1 VCIEGSVD
9 THVDTIL
16 QDTAPP
22 KEDLRDTDA
31 RLKQIIASLPASI
44 IYNPIM
50 TIFAAVPFLVGPE
63 SFGHVTW
70 WAIAAAIAVQLV
82 TSAATR
88 VVYLANRDKPRDLH
102 KLQRELLAQQVFY
115 SAGCGAMG
123 WFYWCDGNAVNNMY
137 VALLMICVVWAG
149 AFTRAAH
156 RQIMTVGTTTV
167 TLVFTARFA
176 IAPGTIAH
184 VATFMAPL
192 WLGYILAMGATARK
206 RVDEMLAVRFAN
218 EDLTD
223 ALRVARDDALR
234 KRFEAEAANA
244 SKTIFLA
251 NMSHELRT
259 PLNAILGFSDIIAEQ
274 SFGPAI
280 DRYREYA
287 RDIHNSG
294 AHLLSLI
301 NDLLD
306 VAKIEAGKMEIDPQ
320 PLDPVPL
327 LESVRRLMGSRA
339 LAKGQTLDFNVA
351 AELPPLVADPRA
363 FKQIVL
369 NLVTN
374 AVKFTPNGGRINVTC
389 GAATGGGFVVSV
401 ADNGPGIAK
410 EKLVKIF
417 KPFSQ
422 VDNRYDSNG
431 GGTGLGLALVQ
442 GLAQLHGGMASI
454 ESEVD
459 LGTTVTVYFPLVAQA
474 TQPAKRS
481 VR

>member
-1 VCIEGSVD
+1 MSLEAG
-9 THVDTIL
+9 
-16 QDTAPP
+16 AP
-22 KEDLRDTDA
+22 KEDLRDLDA
-31 RLKQIIASLPASI
+31 RLKQIVASLPASI
-44 IYNPIM
+44 IYNPLM
-50 TIFAAVPFLVGPE
+50 TAL
-63 SFGHVTW
+63 
-70 WAIAAAIAVQLV
+70 AAIAFLLGPETFGRVSWTAIATAIGIQLV
-82 TSAATR
+82 TS
-88 VVYLANRDKPRDLH
+88 VVGRFVYIKNRDSVRDLH
-102 KLQRELLAQQVFY
+102 EKQRELVAHQILY
-115 SAGCGAMG
+115 SAGTGAMA
-123 WFYWCDGNAVNNMY
+123 WCFWVDNNAVNNMY
-137 VALLMICVVWAG
+137 VILLMVGVLWSG

-156 RQIMTVGTTTV
+156 RLIFTISTFSAA
-167 TLVFTARFA
+167 LVFTARFA
-176 IAPGTIAH
+176 IAPGGAAHIMTILTPA
-184 VATFMAPL
+184 
-192 WLGYILAMGATARK
+192 WLMYIVVMGATARK

-274 SFGPAI
+274 SFGPAV

-320 PLDPVPL
+320 PLDPAPL

-339 LAKGQTLDFNVA
+339 LAKGQTLDF
-351 AELPPLVADPRA
+351 ELGQNMPQIIADPRA
-363 FKQIVL
+363 IKQIVL
-369 NLVTN
+369 NLVSN
-374 AVKFTPNGGRINVTC
+374 AVKFTPHGGRISVKC
-389 GAATGGGFVVSV
+389 KLADDGGFIVCVE
-401 ADNGPGIAK
+401 DNGPGIPK
-410 EKLVKIF
+410 EKLAKVF

-442 GLAQLHGGMASI
+442 GLAQLHGGNATI
-454 ESEVD
+454 ESDVGV
-459 LGTTVTVYFPLVAQA
+459 GTKVTVYFPLA
-474 TQPAKRS
+474 TIPAPMRRH
-481 VR
+481 VG

>member
-1 VCIEGSVD
+1 VD
-9 THVDTIL
+9 TH
-16 QDTAPP
+16 APVMKPSDATP
-22 KEDLRDTDA
+22 KEDLRDLDA
-31 RLKQIIASLPASI
+31 RLKQIVASLPASV
-44 IYNPIM
+44 IYNPLM
-50 TIFAAVPFLVGPE
+50 TMFAAVPFIVGPDT
-63 SFGHVTW
+63 FGRISLW
-70 WAIAAAIAVQLV
+70 NIFIAVGIQLV

-88 VVYLANRDKPRDLH
+88 VIYQANRDTLRDLH
-102 KLQRELLAQQVFY
+102 AKQRDLAAQQIFY
-115 SAGCGAMG
+115 SAGCGMMG
-123 WFYWCDGNAVNNMY
+123 WLFWVDGNYVNNLY
-137 VALLMICVVWAG
+137 VVLLMVCVVWAG

-156 RQIMTVGTTTV
+156 RTIMTVGTV
-167 TLVFTARFA
+167 TASIVFVTRFA
-176 IAPGTIAH
+176 IAPGIVAH
-184 VATFMAPL
+184 AMTFLAPF
-192 WLGYILAMGATARK
+192 WLLYILGMGAIARK

-223 ALRVARDDALR
+223 ALRLARDDALR

-294 AHLLSLI
+294 NHLLSLI

-320 PLDPVPL
+320 PLDTVPL
-327 LESVRRLMGSRA
+327 LESVQRLMGSRA
-339 LAKGQTLDFNVA
+339 AAKGQTLDFA
-351 AELPPLVADPRA
+351 IPPELPELVADPRA

-374 AVKFTPNGGRINVTC
+374 AVKFTPNGGRITVSC
-389 GAATGGGFVVSV
+389 GAATGGGFVISV
-401 ADNGPGIAK
+401 EDNGPGIPK
-410 EKLVKIF
+410 EKLAKIF

-442 GLAQLHGGMASI
+442 GLAKLHGGFASI
-454 ESEVD
+454 ESE
-459 LGTTVTVYFPLVAQA
+459 LHTGTKVTVYFPLIAQA
-474 TQPAKRS
+474 PAPALRS
-481 VR
+481 VG

>member
-1 VCIEGSVD
+1 VD
-9 THVDTIL
+9 THAN
-16 QDTAPP
+16 QPAPNDARP
-22 KEDLRDTDA
+22 KEDLRDLDA
-31 RLKQIIASLPASI
+31 RLKQIVASLPASI
-44 IYNPIM
+44 VYNPLM
-50 TIFAAVPFLVGPE
+50 TLFAAVPFIVGPDT
-63 SFGHVTW
+63 FGYISVW
-70 WAIAAAIAVQLV
+70 NIILVVGIQLV
-82 TSAATR
+82 TSVVTR
-88 VVYLANRDKPRDLH
+88 VIYRANKDVVRDLFA
-102 KLQRELLAQQVFY
+102 KQRDLVAQQVFY
-115 SAGCGAMG
+115 SAGTGAMG
-123 WFYWCDGNAVNNMY
+123 WLFWVDGNAVNNLY
-137 VALLMICVVWAG
+137 VVLLMVCVVWAG

-156 RQIMTVGTTTV
+156 RMIMTVGTTTASI
-167 TLVFTARFA
+167 VFMARFA
-176 IAPGTIAH
+176 ISPGMVAH
-184 VATFMAPL
+184 VVTFLAPL
-192 WLGYILAMGATARK
+192 WLLYILGMGATARK

-223 ALRVARDDALR
+223 ALRLARDDALR

-287 RDIHNSG
+287 RDIHSSG

-327 LESVRRLMGSRA
+327 LESVQRIMASRA
-339 LAKGQTLDFNVA
+339 AAKGQTLDFVIA
-351 AELPPLVADPRA
+351 PELPELVADPRA

-374 AVKFTPNGGRINVTC
+374 AVKFTPNGGHVSVSC
-389 GAATGGGFVVSV
+389 GAATGGGFVISV
-401 ADNGPGIAK
+401 EDNGPGIPK
-410 EKLVKIF
+410 EKLAKIF

-442 GLAQLHGGMASI
+442 GLAKLHGGFASI

-459 LGTTVTVYFPLVAQA
+459 AGTKVTVYFPLLAEA
-474 TQPAKRS
+474 PAPALRS
-481 VR
+481 AG

>member
-1 VCIEGSVD
+1 MTPND
-9 THVDTIL
+9 HTR
-16 QDTAPP
+16 
-22 KEDLRDTDA
+22 KEDLRDLDA
-31 RLKQIIASLPASI
+31 RLKQIVASLPPSI
-44 IYNPIM
+44 VYNPLM
-50 TIFAAVPFLVGPE
+50 TVLAAIVFVVAPDT
-63 SFGHVTW
+63 FGHVSAW
-70 WAIAAAIAVQLV
+70 SIAAAVGVQVITSIV
-82 TSAATR
+82 TR
-88 VVYLANRDKPRDLH
+88 IVYRANCDTVRDLFA
-102 KLQRELLAQQVFY
+102 KQRDLVAQQIFY
-115 SAGCGAMG
+115 SAGTGAIG
-123 WFYWCDGNAVNNMY
+123 WLFWCDGNSVNNIY
-137 VALLMICVVWAG
+137 VALLMICVIWAG

-156 RQIMTVGTTTV
+156 KLILTVGTATASI
-167 TLVFTARFA
+167 VFMARFA
-176 IAPGTIAH
+176 IAPGMVAH
-184 VATFMAPL
+184 AATFLTPV
-192 WLGYILAMGATARK
+192 WLAYILVMGATARK

-223 ALRVARDDALR
+223 ALRQARDDALR

-280 DRYREYA
+280 ERYREYA
-287 RDIHNSG
+287 RDIHSSG

-320 PLDPVPL
+320 PLDPIPL
-327 LESVRRLMGSRA
+327 LETVKRLMESRA
-339 LAKGQTLDFNVA
+339 SAKDQSLEFNIA
-351 AELPPLVADPRA
+351 SELPPLVADARA

-374 AVKFTPNGGRINVTC
+374 AVKFTPAKGRIVVSC
-389 GAATGGGFVVSV
+389 GTATGGGFVISV
-401 ADNGPGIAK
+401 EDNGPGIAK
-410 EKLVKIF
+410 EKLARIF

-442 GLAQLHGGMASI
+442 GLAQLHGGFASI
-454 ESEVD
+454 DSEID
-459 LGTTVTVYFPLVAQA
+459 AGTKVTVYFPAAPQQPSLRA
-474 TQPAKRS
+474 TA
-481 VR
+481 

>member
-1 VCIEGSVD
+1 
-9 THVDTIL
+9 
-16 QDTAPP
+16 
-22 KEDLRDTDA
+22 
-31 RLKQIIASLPASI
+31 
-44 IYNPIM
+44 M
-50 TIFAAVPFLVGPE
+50 TVFAAVPFIVGPDT
-63 SFGHVTW
+63 FGEIPLWNIVL
-70 WAIAAAIAVQLV
+70 AVGIQLI
-82 TSAATR
+82 TSVVTR
-88 VVYLANRDKPRDLH
+88 VIYRANKDAIRDLH
-102 KLQRELLAQQVFY
+102 AKQRDLVAQQIFY
-115 SAGCGAMG
+115 SAGTGAMG
-123 WFYWCDGNAVNNMY
+123 WLFWADGNYVNNLY
-137 VALLMICVVWAG
+137 VVLLMVCVVWAG

-156 RQIMTVGTTTV
+156 RMIMTVGTATASI
-167 TLVFTARFA
+167 VFMARFA
-176 IAPGTIAH
+176 IAPGIVAH
-184 VATFMAPL
+184 VMTFLAPL
-192 WLGYILAMGATARK
+192 WLLYILGMGATARR

-223 ALRVARDDALR
+223 ALRLARDDALR

-287 RDIHNSG
+287 RDIHSSG
-294 AHLLSLI
+294 THLLSLI

-327 LESVRRLMGSRA
+327 LESVQRIMASRA
-339 LAKGQTLDFNVA
+339 AAKGQTLDFVIA
-351 AELPPLVADPRA
+351 PDLPELVADPRA

-374 AVKFTPNGGRINVTC
+374 AVKFTPNGGHVSVSC
-389 GAATGGGFVVSV
+389 GAATGGGFVISV
-401 ADNGPGIAK
+401 EDNGPGIPK
-410 EKLVKIF
+410 EKLAKIF

-442 GLAQLHGGMASI
+442 GLAKLHGGFASI

-459 LGTTVTVYFPLVAQA
+459 AGTKVTVYFPLLAEA
-474 TQPAKRS
+474 PTPALRS
-481 VR
+481 AG

>member
-1 VCIEGSVD
+1 VD
-9 THVDTIL
+9 TQANRTVL
-16 QDTAPP
+16 ETAERG
-22 KEDLRDTDA
+22 EDLRDLDA
-31 RLKQIIASLPASI
+31 RLKQIVASLPKSI
-44 IYNPIM
+44 TFNPIM
-50 TIFAAVPFLVGPE
+50 TAFAALAFVFGPDV
-63 SFGHVTW
+63 FGHISW
-70 WAIAAAIAVQLV
+70 IAIAAVIGAQLI
-82 TSAATR
+82 TSAVGR
-88 VVYLANRDKPRDLH
+88 FVYVANRDKPRDLRV
-102 KLQRELLAQQVFY
+102 KERELIAYQILY
-115 SAGCGAMG
+115 SAGCGAIAWG
-123 WFYWCDGNAVNNMY
+123 FWVDGNAVNNMY
-137 VALLMICVVWAG
+137 IILLMVCVVWQG

-156 RQIMTVGTTTV
+156 RPILIVGT
-167 TLVFTARFA
+167 LAAGIVFTARFA
-176 IAPGTIAH
+176 IAPGTAAHIMTLFTPAWLLYIIGVGGIA
-184 VATFMAPL
+184 
-192 WLGYILAMGATARK
+192 RD
-206 RVDEMLAVRFAN
+206 RVDEMLAARFAN

-320 PLDPVPL
+320 PFEPAPL
-327 LESVRRLMGSRA
+327 IENVRRLMGSRA
-339 LAKGQTLDFNVA
+339 SAKGQKLEFEIGTHMPQVI
-351 AELPPLVADPRA
+351 ADPRA
-363 FKQIVL
+363 VKQIVL
-369 NLVTN
+369 NLVSN
-374 AVKFTPNGGRINVTC
+374 AVKFTPNGGAISVKC
-389 GAATGGGFVVSV
+389 GLADSGGFTITVE
-401 ADNGPGIAK
+401 DNGPGIPK
-410 EKLVKIF
+410 EKLAKVF

-442 GLAQLHGGMASI
+442 GLAQLHGGNATI
-454 ESEVD
+454 ESEVGV
-459 LGTTVTVYFPLVAQA
+459 GTKVTVYFPLAVSVAVPQRRVA
-474 TQPAKRS
+474 R
-481 VR
+481 